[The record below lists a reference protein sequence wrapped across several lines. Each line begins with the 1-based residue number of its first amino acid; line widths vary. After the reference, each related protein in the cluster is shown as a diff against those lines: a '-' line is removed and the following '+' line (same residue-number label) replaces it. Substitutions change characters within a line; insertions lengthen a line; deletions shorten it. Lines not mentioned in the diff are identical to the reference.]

1 MKIKLLSFVAGV
13 VLSGTALTASAQ
25 KAYTEGMMTLN
36 QDFGGM
42 SFPVKSYFT
51 PDSTTASFQQGP
63 ATIKI
68 LANTK
73 ATYFAVLVDVPVAQK
88 KFAGVATPD
97 DIEQQKA
104 MFPTY
109 TFTPTTETKQIS
121 GFNCKKVIAK
131 DTKSGNS
138 TDIWVTN
145 DITVPTG
152 VVPSFLANAGGFPI
166 QYQTSL
172 QGRTATVTIQSVVA
186 QKAPAGTFGIP
197 ADYDKMSL
205 GELKAM
211 AGGGGR

>member
-1 MKIKLLSFVAGV
+1 MKIKLLSFVAGIA
-13 VLSGTALTASAQ
+13 LTGTALSASAQ

-42 SFPVKSYFT
+42 SIPVKSYFT
-51 PDSTTASFQQGP
+51 PDSTTAFFQQGP

-88 KFAGVATPD
+88 KIAGVATPD

-131 DTKSGNS
+131 DAKAGNS
-138 TDIWVTN
+138 VDIWVTN
-145 DITVPTG
+145 DITVP
-152 VVPSFLANAGGFPI
+152 V
-166 QYQTSL
+166 QYQTSM

-186 QKAPAGTFGIP
+186 QKVPAGTFGIP

-205 GELKAM
+205 SDLKAM
-211 AGGGGR
+211 AGGGGH